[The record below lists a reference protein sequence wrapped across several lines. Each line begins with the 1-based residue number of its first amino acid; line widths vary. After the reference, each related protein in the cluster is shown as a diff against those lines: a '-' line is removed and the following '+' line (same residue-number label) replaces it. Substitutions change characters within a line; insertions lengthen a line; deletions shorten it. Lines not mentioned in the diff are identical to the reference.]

1 METESEDSLF
11 PNLEINFRWWN
22 YRCAT
27 EDSEADEAGI
37 LAPWIDFLGASFPLL
52 GHWRYMRD
60 LNWSETHESLS
71 KAASWRNQGLLKTL
85 ESPIGTNSHP
95 FPWDYGRSR
104 PVMWRLSNKK
114 SKSPLLE
121 SKEASF
127 YEKNCMGL
135 EIPEKCAFL
144 RIRRTRIFVG
154 VAGDGKERSE
164 EFWASYPL
172 IPHRTSPF
180 GLTTRRHVLLIRF
193 IDRYF
198 EIQFTETIVGSEPE
212 IGSE

>member
-1 METESEDSLF
+1 MVELPLCNRGFGS
-11 PNLEINFRWWN
+11 RW
-22 YRCAT
+22 
-27 EDSEADEAGI
+27 S
-37 LAPWIDFLGASFPLL
+37 
-52 GHWRYMRD
+52 RYTCP
-60 LNWSETHESLS
+60 LNWFSRSIISITRPLKIHERLELVWNPRIAC

-85 ESPIGTNSHP
+85 ESPICTNCHP

-127 YEKNCMGL
+127 YEKNCMFL